1 MMRAVVLWGVGSML
15 VACGSAGLPRPV
27 APPRGD
33 DVVSAEWTEED
44 DAPAPA
50 GPSVESPPAMLPAT
64 EPPAAEAP
72 AAVAPPP

>member
-15 VACGSAGLPRPV
+15 VACGSAGMPHPV

-50 GPSVESPPAMLPAT
+50 GLSSESPPT
-64 EPPAAEAP
+64 EAPAAEAA